1 MRSSKDFYMTIVGS
15 ALEDNKVIKC
25 KSRDTED
32 AIYHQQ
38 IEILSSP
45 GILCT
50 IHFSAELFSTAQA
63 QPSSSPQ
70 QFWARKHA
78 YIGMPEEETGTGA
91 GGQGKNE
98 LDGEGG
104 GGGVPQLGG
113 GNRRRLLRCS
123 WRCRCF
129 IWKAIFFAVYLFL

>member
-1 MRSSKDFYMTIVGS
+1 MTIVGS

-25 KSRDTED
+25 KSRGTED

-45 GILCT
+45 GILWT
-50 IHFSAELFSTAQA
+50 IHFSAELFSRAQA

-78 YIGMPEEETGTGA
+78 YIGIA
-91 GGQGKNE
+91 GH
-98 LDGEGG
+98 
-104 GGGVPQLGG
+104 VPT
-113 GNRRRLLRCS
+113 
-123 WRCRCF
+123 
-129 IWKAIFFAVYLFL
+129 FFNV

>member
-1 MRSSKDFYMTIVGS
+1 MTIVGS

-45 GILCT
+45 GILWT

-63 QPSSSPQ
+63 QAQPSSPP

-91 GGQGKNE
+91 GGH
-98 LDGEGG
+98 GEE
-104 GGGVPQLGG
+104 
-113 GNRRRLLRCS
+113 RT
-123 WRCRCF
+123 
-129 IWKAIFFAVYLFL
+129 